1 MTESW
6 VNLCNHCSKQSAYVK
21 STTWLLFMLGLEEKK
36 GVDEQYEKVFL
47 IYLSVQVICDD
58 QW

>member
-1 MTESW
+1 
-6 VNLCNHCSKQSAYVK
+6 
-21 STTWLLFMLGLEEKK
+21 MLGLEEKK

-58 QW
+58 QC